1 MESMKETITN
11 WLKYFQDYINS
22 FSFVENEKNIFYFSK
37 FSLDISEFYLIHE
50 FVKTLKENIFKEN
63 IEQFKYCVK
72 NIIFFSDEPNKDN
85 SKNSQKKLTDKERII
100 ILFSA
105 CLFIYYKKFRFNTNC
120 SFENYFDE
128 EFINIAKTTFKFE
141 IKNAEIFK
149 IFAFYYFSIMQK
161 NIRIRLL

>member
-85 SKNSQKKLTDKERII
+85 SKNSQKK
-100 ILFSA
+100 
-105 CLFIYYKKFRFNTNC
+105 
-120 SFENYFDE
+120 
-128 EFINIAKTTFKFE
+128 IN
-141 IKNAEIFK
+141 
-149 IFAFYYFSIMQK
+149 
-161 NIRIRLL
+161 